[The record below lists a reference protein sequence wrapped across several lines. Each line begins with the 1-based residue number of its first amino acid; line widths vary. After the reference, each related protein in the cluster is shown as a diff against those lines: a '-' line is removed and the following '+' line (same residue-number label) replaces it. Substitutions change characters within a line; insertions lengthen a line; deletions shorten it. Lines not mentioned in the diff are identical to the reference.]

1 MSSGSGSPGEGISRQ
16 TWEGSASAIAVTDA
30 SGAIEYVNPAFERLT
45 GYTAVD
51 AVGQNMRI
59 LKSGAHPPEFYVEL
73 WGTIT
78 AGGKWSGRMQNRRKD
93 GSFYIADV
101 TISPVRDGRGAAL
114 HFTAVTDPSSVMD
127 ITGGEEDFFMQP
139 LKLHL
144 IATREGTIR
153 RVNGVWRQIL
163 GYSEK
168 EIEGTSFIDLIHPG
182 DREATLREMEKL
194 ARGDSVVAF
203 ENRYL
208 HKDGSYRTLSWSASQ
223 RLGTDVI
230 HAAASDVT
238 RSKQLEAK
246 IAESERLFRDVLSNV
261 DLVSATLDAGGNI
274 TFANDCLLQL
284 TGWRLD
290 EIVGRNWFDVFIPS
304 GAPVRDVLLRDIAAG
319 SVPISSEN
327 EILTRDGG
335 RRLISWSNV
344 LLRDARGEPSG
355 IAGIGVDVTERRRTE
370 AALAE
375 SEKKYRALFENSPD
389 ACFLVADGVILDCNH
404 GAEFLL
410 RGPKRDIV
418 GKSLVDFSP
427 EFQPV
432 GRASAEAERAL
443 TLQALRGAS
452 DVCGEA
458 PDATAAGGADGTS
471 CHDGHMVFE
480 WVHRRL
486 DGEEFLAEVHTVPLV
501 FEGRTVL
508 LNTWRDVTERR
519 RAEDKIRASE
529 AKFLQAFMSSPLV
542 MILTRAKDAAIME
555 VNPAFE
561 QVLGF
566 SREEAVGSTTADL
579 GLWADPADHERLYR
593 AMLES
598 GNVEQLEMRL
608 RKKNGEK
615 LIGLL
620 SARLFDLDGEPVL
633 LGSVNDI
640 TERKAAEERLRETNA
655 YLENLFNYA
664 NAPIIVWD
672 TQFRITRFNRA
683 FERLSGRR
691 EEDVLGQ
698 SLEILFPPESA
709 DASMELIRR
718 TSGGERWEV
727 VEIVIRNTD
736 GSDRTVL
743 WNSAT
748 IFGADGRTPVS
759 TIAQGQDITERQRAE
774 DRLRETNAYL
784 ENLVNYA
791 NAPIIVWDTRFRI
804 TRFNR
809 AFERL
814 SGRREADVLG
824 RSLEILFPPES
835 ADASMELIHRTSGG
849 ERWEVVEIVIRNTDG
864 SDRTVLWNSAT
875 IFGTDGRTPVSTI
888 AQGQDI
894 TLRKERE
901 AELAV
906 AKEAAEEA
914 NRAKS
919 DFLANMS
926 HEIRTPM
933 NGVIGMTHLLLD
945 TDLSP
950 EQRDYAETVRGS
962 AESLLNILNDILDY
976 TKIEAGKLELE
987 NIDFDLADLLAD
999 IASLLAPRAKDRGVV
1014 FRCTLAPDVPP
1025 RLRGDPGRVRQIL
1038 LNLAGNAVKFTKEGE
1053 IAVDVSLLEEEADS
1067 ARLLFSVADTGI
1079 GIPAEKQAH
1088 LFEKFTQADTS
1099 TTRRYGGTGLG
1110 LAIAKD
1116 LTGRMGGEI
1125 GVTSEEGRGSEF
1137 WFTVRLGRAESEGEA
1152 GAPGLENVA
1161 ASIAS
1166 LYHGDG
1172 RVLLAEDNPANAEV
1186 ATGIL
1191 GKMGLQ
1197 VDIAANGDDAL
1208 SLLAQKPYD
1217 LVLMDLQMPKVD
1229 GFEVT
1234 RRLRASGPDAVNREV
1249 PVIAMT
1255 ARVMQDDR
1263 ERCFAAGM
1271 NGHLRKPVSPRE
1283 LAQVLHH
1290 WLPQGAAVSPVAH
1303 ARGTDLPVLVVEDDP
1318 ISLRLASRMLE
1329 TFGLKTQEAANG
1341 QEAVAAFAPGRF
1353 AAILMDISMPVMDGL
1368 TATEK
1373 IRRIE
1378 EDAGSGR
1385 TPIIAFTA
1393 NAMPG
1398 DRERCLAAG
1407 LDEFLTKPFRRDNLS
1422 AKLAAIIRT

>member
-1 MSSGSGSPGEGISRQ
+1 MSVGSRNPGEGILREA
-16 TWEGSASAIAVTDA
+16 WEASASAIVVTDA
-30 SGAIEYVNPAFERLT
+30 SGAIEYVNPAFERLN
-45 GYTAVD
+45 GYTA
-51 AVGQNMRI
+51 AEAAGQNPRI
-59 LKSGAHPPEFYVEL
+59 LKSGAHPPEFYEEL

-78 AGGKWSGRMQNRRKD
+78 AGRTWNGRVQNRRKD
-93 GSFYIADV
+93 GSFYAADL
-101 TISPVRDGRGAAL
+101 TISPVRDPGGAA
-114 HFTAVTDPSSVMD
+114 HFMAVVEPSTVMD
-127 ITGGEEDFFMQP
+127 IEGGAEDFFMQP

-144 IATREGTIR
+144 IATREGVIK
-153 RVNGVWRQIL
+153 RVNSVWRQIL

-168 EIEGTSFIDLIHPG
+168 ELEGTSLLDLIHPD
-182 DREATLREMEKL
+182 DREATLREMAKL
-194 ARGDSVVAF
+194 ARGETVVGF
-203 ENRYL
+203 ENRYR
-208 HKDGSYRTLSWSASQ
+208 HKDGTYRTLSWSASQ
-223 RLGTDVI
+223 RIGTDI
-230 HAAASDVT
+230 ICAAAADIT
-238 RSKQLEAK
+238 RCKRLEAE
-246 IAESERLFRDVLSNV
+246 IAGAERQFRDVLSNV

-274 TFANDCLLQL
+274 TFANDCLLRL
-284 TGWRLD
+284 TGWRLE
-290 EIVGRNWFDVFIPS
+290 EILGRNWFDVFIPP
-304 GAPVRDVLLRDIAAG
+304 GAPVRDALLRDVAAG
-319 SVPISSEN
+319 SVPAAYEN
-327 EILTRDGG
+327 EILTRCGG
-335 RRLISWSNV
+335 RRLISWNNV
-344 LLRDARGEPSG
+344 LLRDARGEPAG
-355 IAGIGVDVTERRRTE
+355 VAGIGVDVTERRRAEEALRASEAKFFQTFMASPLVMVITRPADGKIVE
-370 AALAE
+370 VNPALEEVLGFSREEAVGSTTVGLQVWHDEGDRERFVAALRE
-375 SEKKYRALFENSPD
+375 RGRVEQMDVRLRRKDGEVITALVSGCMFD
-389 ACFLVADGVILDCNH
+389 
-404 GAEFLL
+404 
-410 RGPKRDIV
+410 
-418 GKSLVDFSP
+418 
-427 EFQPV
+427 
-432 GRASAEAERAL
+432 
-443 TLQALRGAS
+443 
-452 DVCGEA
+452 
-458 PDATAAGGADGTS
+458 
-471 CHDGHMVFE
+471 
-480 WVHRRL
+480 L
-486 DGEEFLAEVHTVPLV
+486 DGEPMMLSSVNDITVRMRMEKAL
-501 FEGRTVL
+501 
-508 LNTWRDVTERR
+508 
-519 RAEDKIRASE
+519 RASE

-542 MILTRAKDAAIME
+542 MILTRAKDAGIME
-555 VNPAFE
+555 INPAFE
-561 QVLGF
+561 HVLGF
-566 SREEAVGSTTADL
+566 SREEAVGSTTTDL
-579 GLWADPADHERLYR
+579 GLWEDPADHERLYR

-598 GNVEQLEMRL
+598 GSVEQMELRL

-620 SARLFDLDGEPVL
+620 SARLFDLDGEAVM

-640 TERKAAEERLRETNA
+640 TERKAAEEHLREANA

-672 TQFRITRFNRA
+672 AQFRITRFNRA
-683 FERLSGRR
+683 FERLSGRT
-691 EEDVLGQ
+691 EADVLGK
-698 SLEILFPPESA
+698 SLEILFPQESA

-748 IFGADGRTPVS
+748 IFDADGRTPVS

-784 ENLVNYA
+784 ENLFNYA
-791 NAPIIVWDTRFRI
+791 NAPIIVWDTQFRI

-814 SGRREADVLG
+814 SGRSEADVLG
-824 RSLEILFPPES
+824 KSLEILFPQES
-835 ADASMELIHRTSGG
+835 TDASMELIRRTSGG
-849 ERWEVVEIVIRNTDG
+849 ERWEVVEIVIHNTDG

-875 IFGTDGRTPVSTI
+875 IFGADGRTPVSTI

-906 AKEAAEEA
+906 AKEAAEQA

-945 TDLSP
+945 TALSP

-987 NIDFDLADLLAD
+987 NIDFDLAALLAD
-999 IASLLAPRAKDRGVV
+999 IASLLAPRAEDRGVV
-1014 FRCTLAPDVPP
+1014 FRCTLAPGVPP
-1025 RLRGDPGRVRQIL
+1025 RLRGDPGRLRQIL
-1038 LNLAGNAVKFTKEGE
+1038 LNLAGNAVKFTQEGE
-1053 IAVDVSLLEEEADS
+1053 IAVDVSLLDEDADS
-1067 ARLLFSVADTGI
+1067 ARLLFSVTDTGI
-1079 GIPAEKQAH
+1079 GIPAEKQAG
-1088 LFEKFTQADTS
+1088 LFEKFSQADTS

-1125 GVTSEEGRGSEF
+1125 GVTSEEGSGSEF
-1137 WFTVRLGRAESEGEA
+1137 WFTVRLGRAGSECEA

-1161 ASIAS
+1161 ASIAT

-1197 VDIAANGDDAL
+1197 VDVAANGADAL

-1234 RRLRASGPDAVNREV
+1234 RRLRASGPGAVNREV

-1263 ERCFAAGM
+1263 ARCFAAGM

-1290 WLPQGAAVSPVAH
+1290 WLPQDGAAPPVA
-1303 ARGTDLPVLVVEDDP
+1303 RGVGTDLPVLVVEDDP
-1318 ISLRLASRMLE
+1318 ISLQLASRMLAI
-1329 TFGLKTQEAANG
+1329 FGLKTQEATN
-1341 QEAVAAFAPGRF
+1341 E
-1353 AAILMDISMPVMDGL
+1353 
-1368 TATEK
+1368 
-1373 IRRIE
+1373 
-1378 EDAGSGR
+1378 
-1385 TPIIAFTA
+1385 
-1393 NAMPG
+1393 
-1398 DRERCLAAG
+1398 
-1407 LDEFLTKPFRRDNLS
+1407 PFRKDDLA

>member
-1 MSSGSGSPGEGISRQ
+1 MSYDVPGLSEIFRRFADLRQAPTGDGKRMPHKPLLILFMLGRVQRGDLEPAKFAVLRKPLEELLARFGPPSPPNARDPFWRLQNDEGKIWR
-16 TWEGSASAIAVTDA
+16 
-30 SGAIEYVNPAFERLT
+30 
-45 GYTAVD
+45 
-51 AVGQNMRI
+51 
-59 LKSGAHPPEFYVEL
+59 
-73 WGTIT
+73 
-78 AGGKWSGRMQNRRKD
+78 
-93 GSFYIADV
+93 
-101 TISPVRDGRGAAL
+101 VRDGLGARVAEGTSPPSIGLLVERGAAGCFTPDLCEAFRL
-114 HFTAVTDPSSVMD
+114 HPQYA
-127 ITGGEEDFFMQP
+127 
-139 LKLHL
+139 
-144 IATREGTIR
+144 A
-153 RVNGVWRQIL
+153 
-163 GYSEK
+163 
-168 EIEGTSFIDLIHPG
+168 
-182 DREATLREMEKL
+182 KL
-194 ARGDSVVAF
+194 AARLLA
-203 ENRYL
+203 ENFPPSL
-208 HKDGSYRTLSWSASQ
+208 H
-223 RLGTDVI
+223 
-230 HAAASDVT
+230 
-238 RSKQLEAK
+238 E
-246 IAESERLFRDVLSNV
+246 
-261 DLVSATLDAGGNI
+261 
-274 TFANDCLLQL
+274 
-284 TGWRLD
+284 
-290 EIVGRNWFDVFIPS
+290 
-304 GAPVRDVLLRDIAAG
+304 DIAAAVG
-319 SVPISSEN
+319 IDLDEEEIPEAAEQERQARDPEFRSR
-327 EILTRDGG
+327 ILTAYEYRCAITGWD
-335 RRLISWSNV
+335 
-344 LLRDARGEPSG
+344 LRVGNTS
-355 IAGIGVDVTERRRTE
+355 AGIE
-370 AALAE
+370 AAHI
-375 SEKKYRALFENSPD
+375 RWH
-389 ACFLVADGVILDCNH
+389 V
-404 GAEFLL
+404 
-410 RGPKRDIV
+410 
-418 GKSLVDFSP
+418 
-427 EFQPV
+427 
-432 GRASAEAERAL
+432 
-443 TLQALRGAS
+443 
-452 DVCGEA
+452 
-458 PDATAAGGADGTS
+458 AGGPS
-471 CHDGHMVFE
+471 
-480 WVHRRL
+480 
-486 DGEEFLAEVHTVPLV
+486 EERNGLA
-501 FEGRTVL
+501 
-508 LNTWRDVTERR
+508 LN
-519 RAEDKIRASE
+519 ALHHK
-529 AKFLQAFMSSPLV
+529 
-542 MILTRAKDAAIME
+542 
-555 VNPAFE
+555 
-561 QVLGF
+561 
-566 SREEAVGSTTADL
+566 
-579 GLWADPADHERLYR
+579 
-593 AMLES
+593 
-598 GNVEQLEMRL
+598 
-608 RKKNGEK
+608 
-615 LIGLL
+615 
-620 SARLFDLDGEPVL
+620 LFDLDGEPVL

-672 TQFRITRFNRA
+672 TQ
-683 FERLSGRR
+683 
-691 EEDVLGQ
+691 
-698 SLEILFPPESA
+698 
-709 DASMELIRR
+709 
-718 TSGGERWEV
+718 
-727 VEIVIRNTD
+727 
-736 GSDRTVL
+736 
-743 WNSAT
+743 
-748 IFGADGRTPVS
+748 
-759 TIAQGQDITERQRAE
+759 
-774 DRLRETNAYL
+774 
-784 ENLVNYA
+784 
-791 NAPIIVWDTRFRI
+791 FRI

-926 HEIRTPM
+926 HDIRTPM

-1014 FRCTLAPDVPP
+1014 FRCTLPPDVPP